1 MFDSAILLVVGLL
14 LLTTTLLAFSVLK
27 EIGRSYSGSVKL
39 EQAGVAVISGVL
51 LLVIVGVLIERHIRI
66 V

>member
-14 LLTTTLLAFSVLK
+14 LLTTTLLAFSVLE
-27 EIGRSYSGSVKL
+27 EIGRSYSGSVKV
-39 EQAGVAVISGVL
+39 EQFGVAVISGVL

>member
-27 EIGRSYSGSVKL
+27 EIGRSYSGSVKV
-39 EQAGVAVISGVL
+39 EQFGVAVISGVL

>member
-39 EQAGVAVISGVL
+39 EQVGVAVISGVL